1 MEDTMPQGKAAK
13 AKRAAARKEATAK
26 KHATAHPNDKQKK
39 GKG

>member
-1 MEDTMPQGKAAK
+1 MEDTMPQGKPAK